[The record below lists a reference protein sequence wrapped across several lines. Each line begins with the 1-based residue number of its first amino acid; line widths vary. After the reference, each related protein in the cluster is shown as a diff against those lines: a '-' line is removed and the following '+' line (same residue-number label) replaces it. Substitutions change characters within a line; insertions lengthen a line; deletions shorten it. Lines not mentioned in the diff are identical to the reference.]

1 MRDPVQILALIEE
14 KLEALLLDDENITAR
29 SVVRRM
35 DGVLKHA
42 SDITRNADRRGL
54 LERYQIKQAD
64 LRSVMERTGKASKR
78 NTAIELAQKD
88 ARIEELSRDRDLL
101 VASLRAAILAVGE
114 MGGMGAWLRFYKAHE
129 DALERLRTL
138 GAMPSAHVSALLG
151 KRNS

>member
-1 MRDPVQILALIEE
+1 MRDPAQVLSLIEE
-14 KLEALLLDDENITAR
+14 KLEALLLDDEGITAR

-35 DGVLKHA
+35 DGVLKHP
-42 SDITRNADRRGL
+42 SDITRNVDRRGL
-54 LERYQIKQAD
+54 LERYQLKQAE

-78 NTAIELAQKD
+78 NTAIALAQKE
-88 ARIEELSRDRDLL
+88 AQIEELLRDRDLL

-138 GAMPSAHVSALLG
+138 GAVPSAQVPPLLG
-151 KRNS
+151 KRNR